1 MTAKRK
7 VNSRKVC
14 NRKPLLICGRPS
26 IGKSTI
32 QRPVSNNNEENN
44 PHIRQTGEESEVES
58 KGVSATDGDGFDDD
72 F

>member
-14 NRKPLLICGRPS
+14 NKKPLLICGRPS
-26 IGKSTI
+26 IGKSAF
-32 QRPVSNNNEENN
+32 QRPVSNHKEENN
-44 PHIRQTGEESEVES
+44 THIRQTGEESEVES
-58 KGVSATDGDGFDDD
+58 KGVSATDEDGFDDE

>member
-1 MTAKRK
+1 MTAERK

-26 IGKSTI
+26 NGKSAI
-32 QRPVSNNNEENN
+32 QRLVSNHEEENN
-44 PHIRQTGEESEVES
+44 THIRQTGEESEVES
-58 KGVSATDGDGFDDD
+58 KGVSATDEDGFDDE

>member
-1 MTAKRK
+1 MTAERK

-26 IGKSTI
+26 IGKSAF
-32 QRPVSNNNEENN
+32 QRPVSNHKEENN
-44 PHIRQTGEESEVES
+44 THIRQTREESEVES
-58 KGVSATDGDGFDDD
+58 KGVSATDEDGFDDE